1 MSVKPREASN
11 QPLMNEKIRFD
22 SLQVIGDD
30 GENKGVMSREDA
42 LRLARG
48 ANLDLVIIADQGSF
62 GVPVAKVMDFGKAL
76 YAKKKQQADAKKNQK
91 VIQVKELK
99 FQPKIAEHDFVTK
112 MNQGV
117 QFLKDGKRL
126 KITIEFKGREI
137 TLREERGT
145 QLVQKID
152 KFLEDSGLSKRLIQ
166 EKDLKTVKVWSR
178 ICYLK

>member
-1 MSVKPREASN
+1 MSMRPREASS
-11 QPLMNEKIRFD
+11 QPLMNERIRFD
-22 SLQVIGDD
+22 SVQVIAAD
-30 GENKGVMSREDA
+30 GENRGVMSRDEA
-42 LRLARG
+42 LRLAR
-48 ANLDLVIIADQGSF
+48 AADLDLVIIADQGSF

-76 YAKKKQQADAKKNQK
+76 YAKKQLADAKKNQK

-99 FQPKIAEHDFVTK
+99 FQPRIAEHDFVTK

-137 TLREERGT
+137 TLREERGP
-145 QLVQKID
+145 QLILKID
-152 KFLEDSGLSKRLIQ
+152 KFLEDAGIAKRIVQ

-178 ICYLK
+178 IYYLK

>member
-1 MSVKPREASN
+1 
-11 QPLMNEKIRFD
+11 
-22 SLQVIGDD
+22 
-30 GENKGVMSREDA
+30 
-42 LRLARG
+42 
-48 ANLDLVIIADQGSF
+48 
-62 GVPVAKVMDFGKAL
+62 
-76 YAKKKQQADAKKNQK
+76 
-91 VIQVKELK
+91 
-99 FQPKIAEHDFVTK
+99 

-145 QLVQKID
+145 QLVLKID